1 MLDSIKNTM
10 TIIEAL
16 NTGSTKI
23 IRYWYY
29 LKYAEF

>member
-16 NTGSTKI
+16 NTK

-29 LKYAEF
+29 LKYAQF